1 MRSIWAVI
9 VATPLG
15 FGCSGEEPAA
25 SLAKPAD
32 GGDASATSPAD
43 GGAVNGDATISST
56 DAAGDVGVD
65 APPAVVYSG
74 EATYYDA
81 HSANAC
87 GLSLS
92 GSDYLVAAMNG
103 DQYKKSLCGKC
114 ARVKGPKGEV
124 IVEIVDLCPGCS
136 MGDLD
141 LSEEAFAEISPLSA
155 GRVKITWSY
164 VDCP

>member
-1 MRSIWAVI
+1 MRWFWAVSVGAGLVVGCGSEEEGMGLPVK
-9 VATPLG
+9 VADAGDAQT
-15 FGCSGEEPAA
+15 A
-25 SLAKPAD
+25 STAD
-32 GGDASATSPAD
+32 GGTGD
-43 GGAVNGDATISST
+43 GAVPPN
-56 DAAGDVGVD
+56 DAAADVVVD
-65 APPAVVYSG
+65 APPPVVYSG
-74 EATYYDA
+74 EATWYDA

-114 ARVKGPKGEV
+114 AHVKGPKGEV
-124 IVEIVDLCPGCS
+124 TVRIVDLCPGCS

-164 VDCP
+164 ADCP